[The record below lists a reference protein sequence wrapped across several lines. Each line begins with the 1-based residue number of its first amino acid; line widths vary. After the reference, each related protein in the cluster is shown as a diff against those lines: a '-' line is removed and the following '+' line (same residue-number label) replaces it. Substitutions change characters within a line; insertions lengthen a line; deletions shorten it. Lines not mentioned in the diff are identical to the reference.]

1 VSPLSLTPAL
11 SRKRE
16 REQTRAPSPL
26 YSGERVGVRGLSFF
40 VTGTDTGVGKT
51 LVSCA
56 LLHRLRERHAAV
68 VGMKPVSAGVSDDAS
83 DDVIQLRAAGSLQ
96 VDAELD
102 NPYAL
107 PEPLSPHIAARRAGV
122 AIDIDLIVARYR
134 RLAAL
139 ADAVVVEGAGGFCVP
154 LTDVQSGADLA
165 QALALPI
172 VLVVGLRLGCL
183 NHALLT
189 QEAILSRGL
198 MLAGWVANRIDP
210 AMRSP
215 DDNIDTLRTRLG
227 APLLADIPRLAAPQ
241 PTQVRIRLPDEKTSA

>member
-1 VSPLSLTPAL
+1 MS
-11 SRKRE
+11 
-16 REQTRAPSPL
+16 
-26 YSGERVGVRGLSFF
+26 VGYF

-56 LLHRLRERHAAV
+56 LLHALRKRHAAV
-68 VGMKPVSAGVSDDAS
+68 AGMKPVSAGVSDDGS
-83 DDVIQLRAAGSLQ
+83 DDVIQLRAAGNLQ
-96 VDAELD
+96 VGAELD

-122 AIDIDLIVARYR
+122 AIDIDLVVARYR

-154 LTDVQSGADLA
+154 LSDTQSGADLA

-189 QEAILSRGL
+189 LEAIRSRGL
-198 MLAGWVANRIDP
+198 VLAGWVANRIDP
-210 AMRSP
+210 AMQAQ
-215 DDNIDTLRTRLG
+215 DDNIETLRVRLG
-227 APLLADIPRLAAPQ
+227 APMLADIPRLAVAQ
-241 PTQVRIRLPDEKTSA
+241 PTQVRIRLPDQNASA